1 MKKLSQ
7 LKLIMSS
14 AKGLARRQAGF
25 TLVELLVVIAVLGIL
40 SVGLIVTINPIDKLN
55 SASDSRVLG
64 DIGALARAS
73 ESYATAR
80 NGFYP
85 SSIASL
91 VTAGELKVAP
101 TAPSGYA
108 YTYTALPAA
117 CTAGT
122 TCTSITI
129 TAPLKSNKYTVGPP
143 IAPFVRYES
152 ATGKQCQVAT
162 AATACP

>member
-1 MKKLSQ
+1 MNLSNNISKNIQ
-7 LKLIMSS
+7 K
-14 AKGLARRQAGF
+14 GF

-64 DIGALARAS
+64 DVGVLARAA
-73 ESYATAR
+73 ESYSTAR
-80 NGFYP
+80 NGYYP
-85 SSIASL
+85 ASIAEL
-91 VTAGELKVAP
+91 VTTSELKVAP

-108 YTYTALPAA
+108 YTYTALPTSCAG
-117 CTAGT
+117 GT

-143 IAPFVRYES
+143 VAPFVRYES

-162 AATACP
+162 ATTVCP